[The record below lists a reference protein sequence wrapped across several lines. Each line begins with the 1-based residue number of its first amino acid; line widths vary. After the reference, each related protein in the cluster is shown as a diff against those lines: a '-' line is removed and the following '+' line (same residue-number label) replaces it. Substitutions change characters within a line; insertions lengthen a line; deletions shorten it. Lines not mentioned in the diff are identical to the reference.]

1 MEDNPELE
9 AAEQELKN
17 ESGEERRRE
26 RERRVAM
33 RPPLS
38 FSDKVI
44 YLASVLL
51 FLGGLSHLYAF
62 VTLLLKVITGKPLST
77 FEGYVLLAAI
87 PLAVTAFGLS
97 LALHRLLE
105 LTRGRTGL

>member
-9 AAEQELKN
+9 AAERELKN
-17 ESGEERRRE
+17 DLEEERRRA
-26 RERRVAM
+26 RERRGAM

-51 FLGGLSHLYAF
+51 FFGGLSHLYAF
-62 VTLLLKVITGKPLST
+62 VTLLLRVIAGKPLSD

-87 PLAVTAFGLS
+87 PVAVIAFGVS
-97 LALHRLLE
+97 LALHRLIE
-105 LTRGRTGL
+105 LTRGRTEP